1 MKPLKHNILIKLN
14 QNQETT
20 TASGFVLDVKKE
32 ELQNNGVVTHIGS
45 EVTDIN
51 VNDTVYFNR
60 NNATSLT
67 LEGIEYVVIKDT
79 DVLVT
84 LD

>member
-1 MKPLKHNILIKLN
+1 MKPLKNNLLVKVN

-79 DVLVT
+79 DVMVIV
-84 LD
+84 

>member
-1 MKPLKHNILIKLN
+1 MKPLKNNLLVKVN

-45 EVTDIN
+45 EVKDIK

-79 DVLVT
+79 DVLVIV
-84 LD
+84 